1 VDNGSFDPDTPLFG
15 DTITLSQVP
24 PGPYSLGA
32 TGVTLTVTDNIGKS
46 AQCKAAVTVVD
57 AEKPTIACS
66 ADQVI
71 ECTGPTGANATVGA
85 TATDNCA
92 LSGSPTCVPPSGTFP
107 IGSTTVICSASDQ
120 SGNSSTCT
128 STVKVVDTTAPVVA
142 CEESFNPSG
151 KNVPPAHNT
160 NPDGFYVVG
169 ATDVC
174 STSNT
179 IKIGDFTLANGETI
193 KITQSPGFS
202 GVTLVNTMGPA
213 NIKHFR
219 VGPGDA
225 VITVTD
231 SNGNVGTAMCLVP
244 PPPK

>member
-1 VDNGSFDPDTPLFG
+1 
-15 DTITLSQVP
+15 
-24 PGPYSLGA
+24 
-32 TGVTLTVTDNIGKS
+32 
-46 AQCKAAVTVVD
+46 
-57 AEKPTIACS
+57 
-66 ADQVI
+66 
-71 ECTGPTGANATVGA
+71 
-85 TATDNCA
+85 
-92 LSGSPTCVPPSGTFP
+92 
-107 IGSTTVICSASDQ
+107 
-120 SGNSSTCT
+120 
-128 STVKVVDTTAPVVA
+128 VKVVDTTAPVVA